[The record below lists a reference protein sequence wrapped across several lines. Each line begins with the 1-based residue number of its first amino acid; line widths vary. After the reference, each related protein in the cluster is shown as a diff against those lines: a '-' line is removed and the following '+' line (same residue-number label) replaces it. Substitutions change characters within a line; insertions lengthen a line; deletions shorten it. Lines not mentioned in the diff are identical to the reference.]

1 MKTLRQREHDVSNQ
15 RHRRETLALSTS
27 LSLPSYTSGVVSC
40 ASHEKSLP
48 GSRFAH
54 AARTVSPLTR
64 QGEGM
69 DAAALRYPNTYN
81 RYSTSESCFPP
92 ANSSPQQHNRGVT
105 FQTSN
110 ARIGNFYERQ
120 PVTYRQQQQP
130 VTYPHQQQPVQQPVA
145 YPHQQQID
153 RLPYAHAH
161 AQHAEVEA
169 RLRQARA
176 KLDEAQERLRQ
187 TMPQSSK
194 SYHQRPAMGDHGVEV
209 PRAQDKATWRINPQK
224 PMEIRSAVR
233 MSDAGMS
240 RDASEV
246 DSVVFGRD
254 LDGSG
259 GAVQDVRQGS
269 AFAGAAGFTSREI
282 WAAQASVISDDDKT
296 AVRLSDAGMSRYDS
310 EVDDVVFGR
319 DLDGSGDAIKNVRE
333 GPSFSGAAGNTSRE
347 IWNAKLLG
355 AEIATRPLPRA
366 PSHHDTPFRDAM
378 SRDSCGAP
386 SPVSST
392 SSPPKYEFAPQIQ
405 SSKLFWGG
413 GPDDPSFDP
422 QRKMLG
428 ASRERPA
435 ALSKRT
441 VEGLN
446 SQLSQVDEVVFGRD
460 MDFSGGEQPSVR
472 MSSQFTGAYGR
483 PSAENI
489 DVANN
494 AGHITRTGGH
504 YPSHMSSALSW
515 PEEYA
520 ARRPQHWPNTGSGTG
535 PYAPG
540 TESMPSIPPSPGYQA
555 RERLGHQHKGQYR
568 WDLIDTQ
575 AAGQ

>member
-1 MKTLRQREHDVSNQ
+1 
-15 RHRRETLALSTS
+15 
-27 LSLPSYTSGVVSC
+27 
-40 ASHEKSLP
+40 
-48 GSRFAH
+48 
-54 AARTVSPLTR
+54 
-64 QGEGM
+64 M
-69 DAAALRYPNTYN
+69 DGPALRYPNTYN
-81 RYSTSESCFPP
+81 RYSQSESCFQP
-92 ANSSPQQHNRGVT
+92 ASSSPQQLNRGAT

-110 ARIGNFYERQ
+110 ARIGNFYER
-120 PVTYRQQQQP
+120 QP

-176 KLDEAQERLRQ
+176 KLEEAQERLRQ
-187 TMPQSSK
+187 TMPQSGN
-194 SYHQRPAMGDHGVEV
+194 SYHQRPAMGNYGVEV
-209 PRAQDKATWRINPQK
+209 PRAQDNATYRINPQK
-224 PMEIRSAVR
+224 PPEARSAVR

-269 AFAGAAGFTSREI
+269 AFFGAAGFTSREI
-282 WAAQASVISDDDKT
+282 AALEASVISDDDKT
-296 AVRLSDAGMSRYDS
+296 AVRLSDAGMSRDAS
-310 EVDDVVFGR
+310 EVDSVVFGR
-319 DLDGSGDAIKNVRE
+319 DTDGSGGLIQNVRQ

-347 IWNAKLLG
+347 IWDAKLLG
-355 AEIATRPLPRA
+355 AVIPTRPLPPP
-366 PSHHDTPFRDAM
+366 PSQHPSPFRDAM
-378 SRDSCGAP
+378 SRDSRDAMSRDGCCAP

-392 SSPPKYEFAPQIQ
+392 SSPQKYEFAPEAQ

-422 QRKMLG
+422 QRSMLG
-428 ASRERPA
+428 ASRERPP
-435 ALSKRT
+435 ALSKR
-441 VEGLN
+441 VVAGLN
-446 SQLSQVDEVVFGRD
+446 SQLSVVDEVVFGRD

-472 MSSQFTGAYGR
+472 TSSQFTGAYGR
-483 PSAENI
+483 PSSENP
-489 DVANN
+489 DVANGT
-494 AGHITRTGGH
+494 GHLTRTGGH

-520 ARRPQHWPNTGSGTG
+520 ARRPQHWANPGLGAGSPTS
-535 PYAPG
+535 PYAPR
-540 TESMPSIPPSPGYQA
+540 TEARPSIPPSPGYQA
-555 RERLGHQHKGQYR
+555 RERLGHQHMGQYR
-568 WDLIDTQ
+568 WDLNSK
-575 AAGQ
+575 AAGAQA